1 MRLCA
6 WGKTK
11 LLPPGIRGGDPATP
25 APPRPPPRPPALRV
39 SSVIGCFWAN
49 AQAARRTMLNF
60 VMVAI
65 VAIWRGTARACAA
78 GGPRAGATADGA
90 FPARSFQFARER
102 RQRRQQTADHLLRLL
117 VGQIALG
124 VATLPG
130 QADHHLRLV
139 EGVHVQK
146 HKALAQV
153 ILCARRPHHSRRGP
167 HDGDRLARPRV
178 IAVRARC
185 PVDGV
190 LEYAGNGVVIFGRG
204 NQNRVC
210 RADAR
215 FEFGDD
221 ARRLALVVLVVR
233 RNAQQVE
240 ETPSGVSCCAAR
252 RSPRLMESLRRLPQI
267 PRTVSGVSIPH
278 WTTSKNP
285 WRGHL
290 RLPGRDSSRPLLR
303 WPTQRRHEY
312 WRGRQS
318 VCATAALLVIIRP
331 DSMLSGSGG
340 TS

>member
-6 WGKTK
+6 WRKTK
-11 LLPPGIRGGDPATP
+11 LLPPGIQVGDPANP

-167 HDGDRLARPRV
+167 MTATGLPAHEL
-178 IAVRARC
+178 
-185 PVDGV
+185 
-190 LEYAGNGVVIFGRG
+190 
-204 NQNRVC
+204 
-210 RADAR
+210 
-215 FEFGDD
+215 
-221 ARRLALVVLVVR
+221 
-233 RNAQQVE
+233 
-240 ETPSGVSCCAAR
+240 
-252 RSPRLMESLRRLPQI
+252 SPY
-267 PRTVSGVSIPH
+267 
-278 WTTSKNP
+278 
-285 WRGHL
+285 
-290 RLPGRDSSRPLLR
+290 GRDA
-303 WPTQRRHEY
+303 
-312 WRGRQS
+312 QS
-318 VCATAALLVIIRP
+318 MAF
-331 DSMLSGSGG
+331 LSTPGME
-340 TS
+340 